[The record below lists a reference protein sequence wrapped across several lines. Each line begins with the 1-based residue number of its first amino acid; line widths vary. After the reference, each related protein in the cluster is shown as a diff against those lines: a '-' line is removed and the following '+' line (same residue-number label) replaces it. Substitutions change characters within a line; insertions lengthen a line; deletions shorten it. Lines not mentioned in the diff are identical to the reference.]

1 MVLLCKVLVLISHE
15 GLDERVAEGNQVRG
29 RPRRDQRPVDDD
41 RRVDKLRAGIDQV
54 VLDGNK

>member
-29 RPRRDQRPVDDD
+29 RPCRDQRPVDHD
-41 RRVDKLRAGIDQV
+41 RRVHKLRASINQII
-54 VLDGNK
+54 LDGNK